1 MANTYLR
8 REEKEMLQKTLIDNK
23 FGKELNDLTE
33 KCRKEIIRVFNEL
46 LPSEEVKRLFK
57 AMPGMFVTS
66 TSLSLTY
73 NDDIFKKFFDKDL
86 RKKYFNVGCYKEW
99 TSIYLNQSRKILF
112 NEEIKKLFN
121 QKMTTK
127 PEELETLKTLLSDYI
142 ILSEKRRETKNKL
155 KCLFD
160 SVKWTPTKLKSE
172 FPEAYEVY
180 IKMGAENS
188 DGAINLCDS
197 VENIRAILS

>member
-8 REEKEMLQKTLIDNK
+8 SREKEMLQKTLIENK
-23 FGKELNDLTE
+23 FRKELNDLTE

-46 LPSEEVKRLFK
+46 LPSEEVKSLFK
-57 AMPGMFVTS
+57 AMPEMFVTS

-73 NDDIFKKFFDKDL
+73 NDDIFKNFFDKDL
-86 RKKYFNVGCYKEW
+86 HKKYFNVGYKEW
-99 TSIYLNQSRKILF
+99 NTIYLESKRILF
-112 NEEIKKLFN
+112 NKEIKKLFN
-121 QKMTTK
+121 KKMATK
-127 PEELETLKTLLSDYI
+127 PEELETLKTLLTDYV
-142 ILSEKRRETKNKL
+142 ILFEKQSETKKKL

-160 SVKWTPTKLKSE
+160 SVKWTPTKLKRE
-172 FPEAYEVY
+172 FQEAYEVY

-188 DGAINLCDS
+188 DRTINLCDS

>member
-8 REEKEMLQKTLIDNK
+8 SGEKEMLQKILIENK
-23 FGKELNDLTE
+23 FRKELNDLTE
-33 KCRKEIIRVFNEL
+33 KCQKEIIRVFNEL
-46 LPSEEVKRLFK
+46 LPSEEAKSLFK
-57 AMPGMFVTS
+57 AMPEMFVTS

-73 NDDIFKKFFDKDL
+73 NDDIFKNFFDKDL
-86 RKKYFNVGCYKEW
+86 HKKYFNVGYKEW
-99 TSIYLNQSRKILF
+99 NTIYLGSKRILF
-112 NEEIKKLFN
+112 NKEIKKLFKE
-121 QKMTTK
+121 KMATK
-127 PEELETLKTLLSDYI
+127 PEELETLKTLLTDYV
-142 ILSEKRRETKNKL
+142 ILSEKQSETKKKL

-188 DGAINLCDS
+188 DRTINLCDS

>member
-8 REEKEMLQKTLIDNK
+8 SREKEMLQKTLIENK

-46 LPSEEVKRLFK
+46 LPSEEVKSLFK
-57 AMPGMFVTS
+57 AMPEMFVTS
-66 TSLSLTY
+66 TSLLLTY
-73 NDDIFKKFFDKDL
+73 NDDIFKNFFDKNL
-86 RKKYFNVGCYKEW
+86 RMKYFNVGYKEW
-99 TSIYLNQSRKILF
+99 NTIYLESKRILF
-112 NEEIKKLFN
+112 NKEIKKLFN
-121 QKMTTK
+121 EKMATK
-127 PEELETLKTLLSDYI
+127 PEELETLKTLLTDYV
-142 ILSEKRRETKNKL
+142 ILSEKQSETKKKL

-180 IKMGAENS
+180 IKMEAENS
-188 DGAINLCDS
+188 DGTINLCDS

>member
-66 TSLSLTY
+66 TSLSLIY
-73 NDDIFKKFFDKDL
+73 NDDIFKNFFDKDL
-86 RKKYFNVGCYKEW
+86 RKKYFNAGSKEW
-99 TSIYLNQSRKILF
+99 SSIYLNQSRKILF

-121 QKMTTK
+121 QKMATK
-127 PEELETLKTLLSDYI
+127 PEELETLKTLLSDYV

>member
-8 REEKEMLQKTLIDNK
+8 SREKEMLQKTLIENK
-23 FGKELNDLTE
+23 FKKELNDLTE

-46 LPSEEVKRLFK
+46 LPSEEVKSLFK
-57 AMPGMFVTS
+57 AMPEMFVTS

-73 NDDIFKKFFDKDL
+73 NDDIFKNFFDKDL
-86 RKKYFNVGCYKEW
+86 RKKYFNVGYKEW
-99 TSIYLNQSRKILF
+99 NTIYLESKRILF
-112 NEEIKKLFN
+112 NKEIKKLFN
-121 QKMTTK
+121 EKMVTK
-127 PEELETLKTLLSDYI
+127 PEELETLKTLLTDYV
-142 ILSEKRRETKNKL
+142 ILSEKQSETKKKL

-180 IKMGAENS
+180 IKMEAENS
-188 DGAINLCDS
+188 DGIINLCDS

>member
-1 MANTYLR
+1 
-8 REEKEMLQKTLIDNK
+8 MLQKTLIENK
-23 FGKELNDLTE
+23 FRKELNDLTE
-33 KCRKEIIRVFNEL
+33 KCQKEIIRVFNEL
-46 LPSEEVKRLFK
+46 LPSEEVKSLFK
-57 AMPGMFVTS
+57 AMPEMFVTS

-73 NDDIFKKFFDKDL
+73 NDDIFKNFFDKDL
-86 RKKYFNVGCYKEW
+86 HKKYFNVGYKEW
-99 TSIYLNQSRKILF
+99 NTIYLESKRILF
-112 NEEIKKLFN
+112 NKEIKKLFKE
-121 QKMTTK
+121 KMATK
-127 PEELETLKTLLSDYI
+127 PEELETLKTLLTDYV
-142 ILSEKRRETKNKL
+142 ILSEKQSEAKKKL

-188 DGAINLCDS
+188 DRTINLCDS

>member
-73 NDDIFKKFFDKDL
+73 NDDIFKNFFDKDL
-86 RKKYFNVGCYKEW
+86 RKKYFNVGYKEW
-99 TSIYLNQSRKILF
+99 SSIYLNQSRKILF

-121 QKMTTK
+121 QKMATK

>member
-8 REEKEMLQKTLIDNK
+8 SREKEMLQKTLIENK
-23 FGKELNDLTE
+23 FRKELDDLTE

-46 LPSEEVKRLFK
+46 LPSEEVKSLFK
-57 AMPGMFVTS
+57 AMPEMFVTS

-73 NDDIFKKFFDKDL
+73 NDDIFKNFFDKDL
-86 RKKYFNVGCYKEW
+86 RKKYFNVGYKEW
-99 TSIYLNQSRKILF
+99 NTIYLESKRILF
-112 NEEIKKLFN
+112 NKEIKKLFN
-121 QKMTTK
+121 EKMATK
-127 PEELETLKTLLSDYI
+127 PEELETLKTLLTDYV
-142 ILSEKRRETKNKL
+142 ILSEKQSETKKKL

-180 IKMGAENS
+180 IKMEAENS
-188 DGAINLCDS
+188 DGTINLCDS

>member
-8 REEKEMLQKTLIDNK
+8 SGEKEMLQKTLIENK
-23 FGKELNDLTE
+23 FRKELNDLTE

-46 LPSEEVKRLFK
+46 LPSEEVKSLFK
-57 AMPGMFVTS
+57 AMPEMFVTS

-73 NDDIFKKFFDKDL
+73 NDDIFKNFFDKDL
-86 RKKYFNVGCYKEW
+86 HKKYFNVGYKEW
-99 TSIYLNQSRKILF
+99 NTIHLESKRILF
-112 NEEIKKLFN
+112 NKEIKKLFKE
-121 QKMTTK
+121 KMATK
-127 PEELETLKTLLSDYI
+127 PEELETLKTLLTDYV
-142 ILSEKRRETKNKL
+142 ILSEKQSETKKKL

-188 DGAINLCDS
+188 DRTINFCDS

>member
-8 REEKEMLQKTLIDNK
+8 NREKEMLQKTLIENK

-33 KCRKEIIRVFNEL
+33 KCQKEIIRVFNEL
-46 LPSEEVKRLFK
+46 LPSEEVKSLFK
-57 AMPGMFVTS
+57 AMPEMFVTS

-73 NDDIFKKFFDKDL
+73 NDDIFKNFFDKDL
-86 RKKYFNVGCYKEW
+86 RKKYFNVGYKEW
-99 TSIYLNQSRKILF
+99 NTIYLGSKRILF
-112 NEEIKKLFN
+112 NKEIKKLFN
-121 QKMTTK
+121 EKMATK
-127 PEELETLKTLLSDYI
+127 PEELETLKTLLTDYV
-142 ILSEKRRETKNKL
+142 ILSEKQSETKKKL

-180 IKMGAENS
+180 IKMEAENS
-188 DGAINLCDS
+188 DGTINLCDS

>member
-8 REEKEMLQKTLIDNK
+8 SGEKEMLQKTLIENK

-46 LPSEEVKRLFK
+46 LPSEEVKSLFK
-57 AMPGMFVTS
+57 AMSEMFVTS

-73 NDDIFKKFFDKDL
+73 NDDIFKNFFDKDL
-86 RKKYFNVGCYKEW
+86 RKKYFNVGYKEW
-99 TSIYLNQSRKILF
+99 NTIYLNGSRKILF
-112 NEEIKKLFN
+112 NKEIKKLFN
-121 QKMTTK
+121 QKMATK
-127 PEELETLKTLLSDYI
+127 PEELETLKTLLSDYV
-142 ILSEKRRETKNKL
+142 ILSEKRSETKNKL
-155 KCLFD
+155 KCLFN

>member
-8 REEKEMLQKTLIDNK
+8 SREKEMLQKILIENK
-23 FGKELNDLTE
+23 FRKELDDLTE

-46 LPSEEVKRLFK
+46 LPSEEVKSLFK
-57 AMPGMFVTS
+57 AMPEMFVTS

-73 NDDIFKKFFDKDL
+73 NDDIFKNFFDKDL
-86 RKKYFNVGCYKEW
+86 RKKYFNVGYKEW
-99 TSIYLNQSRKILF
+99 NTIYLESKRILF
-112 NEEIKKLFN
+112 NKEIKKLFN
-121 QKMTTK
+121 EKMATK
-127 PEELETLKTLLSDYI
+127 PEELETLKTLLTDYV
-142 ILSEKRRETKNKL
+142 ILSEKQSETKKKL

-180 IKMGAENS
+180 IKMEAENS
-188 DGAINLCDS
+188 DGTINLCDS

>member
-8 REEKEMLQKTLIDNK
+8 SREKEMLQKTLIENK
-23 FGKELNDLTE
+23 FRKELDDLTE

-46 LPSEEVKRLFK
+46 LPSEEVKSLFK
-57 AMPGMFVTS
+57 AMPEMFVTS

-73 NDDIFKKFFDKDL
+73 NDDIFKNFFDQDL
-86 RKKYFNVGCYKEW
+86 RKKYFNVGYKEW
-99 TSIYLNQSRKILF
+99 NTIYLGSKRILF
-112 NEEIKKLFN
+112 NKEIKKLFN
-121 QKMTTK
+121 EKMATK
-127 PEELETLKTLLSDYI
+127 PEELETLKTLLTDYV
-142 ILSEKRRETKNKL
+142 ILSEKQSETKKKL

-180 IKMGAENS
+180 IKMEAENS
-188 DGAINLCDS
+188 DGTINLCDS

>member
-8 REEKEMLQKTLIDNK
+8 SGEKEMLQKTLIENK
-23 FGKELNDLTE
+23 FRKELNDLTE
-33 KCRKEIIRVFNEL
+33 KCQKEIIRVFNEL
-46 LPSEEVKRLFK
+46 LPSEEVKSLFK
-57 AMPGMFVTS
+57 AMPEMFVTS

-73 NDDIFKKFFDKDL
+73 NDDIFKNFFDKDL
-86 RKKYFNVGCYKEW
+86 RKKYFNVGYKEW
-99 TSIYLNQSRKILF
+99 NTIYLESKRILF
-112 NEEIKKLFN
+112 NKEIKKLFKE
-121 QKMTTK
+121 KMATK
-127 PEELETLKTLLSDYI
+127 PEELETLKTLLTDYV
-142 ILSEKRRETKNKL
+142 ILSEKQSETKKKL

-180 IKMGAENS
+180 IKMGAKNS
-188 DGAINLCDS
+188 DRTINLCDS

>member
-8 REEKEMLQKTLIDNK
+8 SREKEMLQKTLIENK

-46 LPSEEVKRLFK
+46 LPSEEVKSLFK
-57 AMPGMFVTS
+57 AMPEMFVTS
-66 TSLSLTY
+66 TSLLLTY
-73 NDDIFKKFFDKDL
+73 NDDIFKNFFDKDL
-86 RKKYFNVGCYKEW
+86 RKKYFNVGYKEW
-99 TSIYLNQSRKILF
+99 NTIYLESKRILF
-112 NEEIKKLFN
+112 NKEIKKLFN
-121 QKMTTK
+121 EKMATK
-127 PEELETLKTLLSDYI
+127 PEELETLKTLLTDYV
-142 ILSEKRRETKNKL
+142 ILSEKQSETKKKL

-188 DGAINLCDS
+188 DGTINLCDS

>member
-8 REEKEMLQKTLIDNK
+8 SREKEMLQKTLIENK
-23 FGKELNDLTE
+23 FRKELNDLTE

-46 LPSEEVKRLFK
+46 LPSEEIKSLFK
-57 AMPGMFVTS
+57 AMPEMFMTS

-73 NDDIFKKFFDKDL
+73 NDDIFKNFFDKDL
-86 RKKYFNVGCYKEW
+86 RKKYFNVGYKEW
-99 TSIYLNQSRKILF
+99 NTIYLEPKRILF
-112 NEEIKKLFN
+112 NKEIKKLFN
-121 QKMTTK
+121 EKMATK
-127 PEELETLKTLLSDYI
+127 PEELETLKILLTDYVV
-142 ILSEKRRETKNKL
+142 LSEKQRETKKKL

-160 SVKWTPTKLKSE
+160 SAKWTPTKLKSE

-180 IKMGAENS
+180 IKMRAENS
-188 DGAINLCDS
+188 DGTINLCDS

>member
-73 NDDIFKKFFDKDL
+73 NDDIFKNFFDKDL
-86 RKKYFNVGCYKEW
+86 RKKYFNVGYKEW
-99 TSIYLNQSRKILF
+99 SSIYLNQSRKILF

-121 QKMTTK
+121 QKMATK
-127 PEELETLKTLLSDYI
+127 PEELETLKTLLSNYV
-142 ILSEKRRETKNKL
+142 ILSEKRMETKNKL

-180 IKMGAENS
+180 IKMEAENS

>member
-73 NDDIFKKFFDKDL
+73 NDDIFKNFFDKDL
-86 RKKYFNVGCYKEW
+86 RKKYFNVGYKEW
-99 TSIYLNQSRKILF
+99 SSIYLNQSRKILF

-121 QKMTTK
+121 QKMATK
-127 PEELETLKTLLSDYI
+127 PEELETLKTLLSDYV
-142 ILSEKRRETKNKL
+142 ILSEKSRETKNKL

>member
-1 MANTYLR
+1 
-8 REEKEMLQKTLIDNK
+8 MLQKTLIENK
-23 FGKELNDLTE
+23 FRKELNDLTE

-46 LPSEEVKRLFK
+46 LPSEEVKSLFK
-57 AMPGMFVTS
+57 AMPEMFVTS

-73 NDDIFKKFFDKDL
+73 NDDIFKNFFDKDL
-86 RKKYFNVGCYKEW
+86 RKKYFNVGYKEW
-99 TSIYLNQSRKILF
+99 NTIYLESKRILF
-112 NEEIKKLFN
+112 NKEIKKLFN
-121 QKMTTK
+121 EKMATK
-127 PEELETLKTLLSDYI
+127 PEELETLKTLLTDYV
-142 ILSEKRRETKNKL
+142 ILSEKQSETKKKL

-180 IKMGAENS
+180 IKMGPENS
-188 DGAINLCDS
+188 DRTINLCDS

>member
-8 REEKEMLQKTLIDNK
+8 SREKEMLQKTLIENK

-46 LPSEEVKRLFK
+46 LPSEEVKSLFK
-57 AMPGMFVTS
+57 AMPEMFVTS

-73 NDDIFKKFFDKDL
+73 NDDIFKNFFDKDL
-86 RKKYFNVGCYKEW
+86 RMKYFNVGYKEW
-99 TSIYLNQSRKILF
+99 NTIYLGSKRILF
-112 NEEIKKLFN
+112 NKEIKKLFN
-121 QKMTTK
+121 EKMATK
-127 PEELETLKTLLSDYI
+127 PEELKTLKTLLTDYV
-142 ILSEKRRETKNKL
+142 ILSEKQSETKKKL

-180 IKMGAENS
+180 IKMEAENS
-188 DGAINLCDS
+188 DGTINLCDS

>member
-73 NDDIFKKFFDKDL
+73 NDDIFKNFFDKDL
-86 RKKYFNVGCYKEW
+86 RKKYFNVGYKEW
-99 TSIYLNQSRKILF
+99 SSIYLNQSRKILF

-121 QKMTTK
+121 QKMATK
-127 PEELETLKTLLSDYI
+127 PEELETLKTLLSDYV

-160 SVKWTPTKLKSE
+160 AVKWTPTKLKSE

>member
-73 NDDIFKKFFDKDL
+73 NDDIFKNFFDKDL
-86 RKKYFNVGCYKEW
+86 RKKYFNVGYKEW
-99 TSIYLNQSRKILF
+99 SSIYLNQSRKILF

-121 QKMTTK
+121 QKMATK
-127 PEELETLKTLLSDYI
+127 PEELETLKTLLSDYV
-142 ILSEKRRETKNKL
+142 ILSEKRMETKNKL

>member
-8 REEKEMLQKTLIDNK
+8 SEEKEMLQKTLIENK
-23 FGKELNDLTE
+23 FRKELNDLTE

-46 LPSEEVKRLFK
+46 LPSEEIKSLFK
-57 AMPGMFVTS
+57 AMPEMFVTS

-73 NDDIFKKFFDKDL
+73 NDDIFKNFFDKDL
-86 RKKYFNVGCYKEW
+86 RKKYFNVGYKEW
-99 TSIYLNQSRKILF
+99 NTIYLESKRILF
-112 NEEIKKLFN
+112 NKEIKKLFN
-121 QKMTTK
+121 EKMATK
-127 PEELETLKTLLSDYI
+127 PEELETLKTLLTDYV
-142 ILSEKRRETKNKL
+142 ILSEKQSETKKKL

-180 IKMGAENS
+180 IKMGPENS
-188 DGAINLCDS
+188 DRTINLCDS

>member
-8 REEKEMLQKTLIDNK
+8 SREKEMLQKTLIENK

-46 LPSEEVKRLFK
+46 LPSEEVKSLFK
-57 AMPGMFVTS
+57 AMPEMFVTS

-73 NDDIFKKFFDKDL
+73 NDDIFKNFFAKDL
-86 RKKYFNVGCYKEW
+86 RMKYFNVGYKEW
-99 TSIYLNQSRKILF
+99 NTIYLESKRILF
-112 NEEIKKLFN
+112 NKEIKKLFN
-121 QKMTTK
+121 EKMATK
-127 PEELETLKTLLSDYI
+127 PEELETLKTLLTDYV
-142 ILSEKRRETKNKL
+142 ILSEKQSETKKKL

-180 IKMGAENS
+180 IKMEAENS
-188 DGAINLCDS
+188 DGTINLCDS

>member
-1 MANTYLR
+1 MR
-8 REEKEMLQKTLIDNK
+8 SREKEMLQKTLIGNK

-46 LPSEEVKRLFK
+46 LPSEEVKSLFK
-57 AMPGMFVTS
+57 AMPEMFVTS

-73 NDDIFKKFFDKDL
+73 NDDIFKNFFDKNL
-86 RKKYFNVGCYKEW
+86 RMKYFNVGYKEW
-99 TSIYLNQSRKILF
+99 NTIYLESKRILF
-112 NEEIKKLFN
+112 NKEIKKLFN
-121 QKMTTK
+121 EKMATK
-127 PEELETLKTLLSDYI
+127 PEELETLKTLLTDYV
-142 ILSEKRRETKNKL
+142 ILSEKQSETKKKL

-180 IKMGAENS
+180 IKMEAENS
-188 DGAINLCDS
+188 DGTINLCDS

>member
-8 REEKEMLQKTLIDNK
+8 SGEKEMLQKTLIENK

-46 LPSEEVKRLFK
+46 LPSEEVKGLFK
-57 AMPGMFVTS
+57 TMPEMFVTS
-66 TSLSLTY
+66 ISLSLTY
-73 NDDIFKKFFDKDL
+73 NDDIFKDFFDKDL
-86 RKKYFNVGCYKEW
+86 RKKYFNVGYKEW
-99 TSIYLNQSRKILF
+99 NTIYLLNSRRILF
-112 NEEIKKLFN
+112 NKEIKKLFN
-121 QKMTTK
+121 AKMATK
-127 PEELETLKTLLSDYI
+127 PEELETLKTLLTDYV
-142 ILSEKRRETKNKL
+142 ILSEKRSETKKKL

-180 IKMGAENS
+180 VKMNNENP
-188 DGAINLCDS
+188 DGVNNLCDS

>member
-8 REEKEMLQKTLIDNK
+8 SGEKEMLQKTLIENK

-46 LPSEEVKRLFK
+46 LPSEEVKGLFK
-57 AMPGMFVTS
+57 TMPEMFVTS
-66 TSLSLTY
+66 ISLSLTY
-73 NDDIFKKFFDKDL
+73 NDDIFKDFFDKDI
-86 RKKYFNVGCYKEW
+86 RKKYFNVGYKEW
-99 TSIYLNQSRKILF
+99 NTIYLLNSRRILF
-112 NEEIKKLFN
+112 NKEIKKLFN
-121 QKMTTK
+121 AKMATK
-127 PEELETLKTLLSDYI
+127 PEELETLKTLLTDYV
-142 ILSEKRRETKNKL
+142 ILSEKRSETKKKL

-180 IKMGAENS
+180 VKMNNENP
-188 DGAINLCDS
+188 DGVNNLCDS

>member
-8 REEKEMLQKTLIDNK
+8 SREKEMLQKTLIENK

-46 LPSEEVKRLFK
+46 LPSEEVKSLFK
-57 AMPGMFVTS
+57 AMPEMFVTS

-73 NDDIFKKFFDKDL
+73 NDDIFKNFFDKDL
-86 RKKYFNVGCYKEW
+86 RMKYFNVGYKEW
-99 TSIYLNQSRKILF
+99 NTIYLESKRILF
-112 NEEIKKLFN
+112 NKEIKKLFN
-121 QKMTTK
+121 EKMATK
-127 PEELETLKTLLSDYI
+127 PEELETLKTLLTDYA
-142 ILSEKRRETKNKL
+142 ILSEKQSETKKKL

-180 IKMGAENS
+180 IKMEAENS
-188 DGAINLCDS
+188 DGTINLCDS

>member
-8 REEKEMLQKTLIDNK
+8 SREKEMLQKTLIENK

-46 LPSEEVKRLFK
+46 LPSEEVKSLFK
-57 AMPGMFVTS
+57 AMPEMFVTS

-73 NDDIFKKFFDKDL
+73 NDDIFKNFFDKNL
-86 RKKYFNVGCYKEW
+86 RMKYFNVGYKEW
-99 TSIYLNQSRKILF
+99 NTIYLESKRILF
-112 NEEIKKLFN
+112 NKEIKKLFN
-121 QKMTTK
+121 EKMATK
-127 PEELETLKTLLSDYI
+127 PEELETLKTLLTDYV
-142 ILSEKRRETKNKL
+142 ILSEKQSETKKKL

-180 IKMGAENS
+180 IKMEAENS
-188 DGAINLCDS
+188 DGTINLCDS

>member
-1 MANTYLR
+1 MMTFL
-8 REEKEMLQKTLIDNK
+8 KI
-23 FGKELNDLTE
+23 
-33 KCRKEIIRVFNEL
+33 
-46 LPSEEVKRLFK
+46 
-57 AMPGMFVTS
+57 
-66 TSLSLTY
+66 
-73 NDDIFKKFFDKDL
+73 FFDKDL
-86 RKKYFNVGCYKEW
+86 RKKYFNVGYKEW
-99 TSIYLNQSRKILF
+99 SSIYLNQSRKILF

-121 QKMTTK
+121 QKMATK
-127 PEELETLKTLLSDYI
+127 PEELETLKTLLSDYV

>member
-1 MANTYLR
+1 
-8 REEKEMLQKTLIDNK
+8 MLQKTLIENK
-23 FGKELNDLTE
+23 FRKELNDLTE

-46 LPSEEVKRLFK
+46 LPSEEVKSLFK

-73 NDDIFKKFFDKDL
+73 NDDIFKNFFDKDL
-86 RKKYFNVGCYKEW
+86 RKKYFNVGYKEW
-99 TSIYLNQSRKILF
+99 NTIYLESKRILF
-112 NEEIKKLFN
+112 NKEIKKLFN
-121 QKMTTK
+121 EKMATK
-127 PEELETLKTLLSDYI
+127 PEELETLKTLLTDYV
-142 ILSEKRRETKNKL
+142 ILSEKQSETKKKL

-180 IKMGAENS
+180 IKMEAENS
-188 DGAINLCDS
+188 DGTINLCDS